1 MFRKLLELSF
11 YLRKIKYSI
20 MAKKKGWKQT
30 VLDYY
35 KWELGDSSKSVYS
48 KICQGQTEEELNA
61 NDSSI
66 IWHLNPKD
74 TDICLNIGCGIGRIE
89 KFLHQKVKEIHSVDV
104 SQAMIDIAKERS
116 KDFSNVHYYVN
127 DGQSLQIFGD
137 NFFDIAFAE
146 LVFQHIPPEVVKS
159 YVSEVHRVLKPGG
172 RFICQIPT
180 KKKYRHM
187 PKELCAWMTREEV
200 DRLFS
205 AFSKVDYNSG
215 CTNEWYHCPIVT
227 K

>member
-1 MFRKLLELSF
+1 MLKKFLVVYFYFRKM
-11 YLRKIKYSI
+11 KYSRI
-20 MAKKKGWKQT
+20 AKRKGWKQT
-30 VLDYY
+30 VLDFW
-35 KWELGDSSKSVYS
+35 KWELDDKSRSVFHR
-48 KICQGQTEEELNA
+48 ICPGSTEEEFA
-61 NDSSI
+61 TNDSSI
-66 IWHLNPKD
+66 VWCLNPKD
-74 TDICLNIGCGIGRIE
+74 TDICLNIGCGIGRVE
-89 KFLHQKVKEIHSVDV
+89 KFLHQKVKEIHSVDI
-104 SQAMIDIAKERS
+104 SKAMIDIAKERS
-116 KDFSNVHYYVN
+116 KDFPNVHYYVN

-146 LVFQHIPPEVVKS
+146 LIFQHVPPEVVKS

-172 RFICQIPT
+172 RLICQIPT
-180 KKKYRHM
+180 KEKYRHM

-205 AFSKVDYNSG
+205 SFSKVDYNSG